1 MSQLFHS
8 SSGDQIAASTVV
20 SELVAYMRERPLSD
34 YRITIGTDSQL
45 LQNGVADFVSAIV
58 IHRVGNGG
66 RYFFRRFNEKN
77 FFTLRDRI
85 IHEVLVSLDLGTQIL
100 EPLRQHPHL
109 QFEFEIHA
117 DVGENGP
124 TKAMLQEV
132 IGMIR
137 AYNFEAKVKPESY
150 AASSIADRHV

>member
-1 MSQLFHS
+1 MSQLFNS
-8 SSGDQIAASTVV
+8 SSGEQLSASAVV
-20 SELVAYMRERPLSD
+20 SELIAYMRERPLSP

-45 LQNGVADFVSAIV
+45 LHNGVADFVSAIV

-66 RYFFRRFNEKN
+66 RYFFRRFHGKN

-85 IHEVLVSLDLGTQIL
+85 IHEVLTSLELGTQIL
-100 EPLRQHPHL
+100 ELLREHPRL

-117 DVGENGP
+117 DVGEHGP